1 MNETRQSLLLRAQT
15 GETDAWKDLT
25 DLYRPLILGWLN
37 RQGVP
42 ARDLEDLSQD
52 VLLSVVQHLPGFQHS
67 GLRGA
72 FRSWLRTIVC
82 SRTAD
87 YWRALDAAPPAG
99 GSGAPDYGRALDA
112 ATPAGG
118 SGATAALQQIAD
130 PDSELNRQWDEEHD
144 RYVLNCLLDMVEE
157 EFEPITL
164 QAFRRLGLD
173 GVSGAEAAQELGLS
187 VAAAYV
193 AKSRVLARIRQEA
206 EGLID

>member
-1 MNETRQSLLLRAQT
+1 LNETRRSLLLRAQT
-15 GETDAWKDLT
+15 GDENAWTDLT
-25 DLYRPLILGWLN
+25 ELYRPLILAWLN

-42 ARDLEDLSQD
+42 AGDLEDLSQE
-52 VLLSVVQHLPGFQHS
+52 VLLSVVKHLHAFQHS
-67 GLRGA
+67 GQRGA

-87 YWRALDAAPPAG
+87 YWRAVDAT
-99 GSGAPDYGRALDA
+99 
-112 ATPAGG
+112 TPAGG

-130 PDSELNRQWDEEHD
+130 PESELNRQWDEEHD
-144 RYVLNCLLDMVEE
+144 RYVLHCLLDLVEE

-164 QAFRRLGLD
+164 QAFRRLALD

-187 VAAAYV
+187 VAAVYV
-193 AKSRVLARIRQEA
+193 AKSRVLARMRQEA